1 MADFN
6 VTVVKRT
13 TNSIELVWSNYIH
26 LHSGGVRFYAALAKR
41 SNSSSEPTGKIVPGN
56 TTTSEVMDLEAYT
69 EYNVSVVVVN
79 VNGTQFK
86 TADVLVWTDEG
97 GKYLTL

>member
-1 MADFN
+1 MADLN

-13 TNSIELVWSNYIH
+13 TSSIAIVWSNSIH
-26 LHSGGVRFYAALAKR
+26 PHSGGVRFYAALAKR
-41 SNSSSEPTGKIVPGN
+41 SNSSSERIGKIVPGN
-56 TTTSEVMDLEAYT
+56 TTTLEITGLEAYT

-97 GKYLTL
+97 GKY